1 MTAPR
6 ARGRRPWPRRGVF
19 ARSLREER
27 RGLVGWSVGIATYC
41 VVMLSVFPTIH
52 DNKAFAK
59 IFEAYPEVFRKLFNV
74 ADFTTGPGY
83 LGAEIFSVIAPM
95 LLALF
100 AILWGSDLAAG
111 EEDRGTIDLLLAN
124 PVSRRR
130 VVLEKWAALAVGTLW
145 LGAVLEATLGLL
157 GPVFSLSVGWAG
169 LSAAVAGSVAFAL
182 AVATLALAVG
192 ASSGS
197 RGLARGVATALAVA
211 SYLLSALAPLV
222 SAFERVA
229 WLSLWDQALGHQP
242 LTTGLRLGNLGVLAV
257 VVVVLLAVSLWGYD
271 RRDLAT

>member
-41 VVMLSVFPTIH
+41 VVVLSVYPTIH
-52 DNKAFAK
+52 NNPFAK
-59 IFEAYPEVFRKLFNV
+59 IFQAFPEVLRRLFNLP
-74 ADFTTGPGY
+74 DFITGPGY
-83 LGAEIFSVIAPM
+83 LGTEVFSVIAPM

-100 AILWGSDLAAG
+100 AILWASDLAAG
-111 EEDRGTIDLLLAN
+111 EEDRGTVDLLLAN
-124 PVSRRR
+124 PVSRGR

-169 LSAAVAGSVAFAL
+169 LSAAVVGSTAFAL
-182 AVATLALAVG
+182 AFATLALAVG

-211 SYLLSALAPLV
+211 SYLLSALAPLA
-222 SAFERVA
+222 SAFGRVA

-242 LTTGLRLGNLGVLAV
+242 LTTGLRLGNLSVVAV
-257 VVVVLLAVSLWGYD
+257 VTVVLLSVSLWGYD